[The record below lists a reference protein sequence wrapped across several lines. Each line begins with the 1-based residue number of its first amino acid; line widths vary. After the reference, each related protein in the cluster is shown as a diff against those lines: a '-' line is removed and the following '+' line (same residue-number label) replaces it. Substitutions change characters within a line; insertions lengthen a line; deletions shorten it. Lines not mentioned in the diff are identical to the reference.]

1 MHQSS
6 LGSLM
11 LIAGHKLHPL
21 WQTPLLP
28 LLFLISVVGMGY
40 AAVAVECCVSARV
53 FRRPQETPMLRA
65 LAGPI
70 AWVLLAFV
78 GLRTA
83 DIFARG
89 QLGAAFAMDGYS
101 LLYQLEMV
109 MFAVPAMA
117 LLAFRRETGPGFFG
131 LVGAVVVLAGALY
144 RFSTYLFAFNP
155 GPEWS
160 YFPALPEFAVT
171 IGLISAE
178 VMGYLILVKKFPI
191 LRAVPPRRPEAEE
204 RQAPPLQPV

>member
-1 MHQSS
+1 
-6 LGSLM
+6 
-11 LIAGHKLHPL
+11 
-21 WQTPLLP
+21 
-28 LLFLISVVGMGY
+28 MGY
-40 AAVAVECCVSARV
+40 AAVALECCVSARV

-70 AWVLLAFV
+70 AWVLLVYV

-83 DIFARG
+83 DVVARG
-89 QLGAAFAMDGYS
+89 QLGAAFAMDGHS

-109 MFAVPAMA
+109 MFAVPALA
-117 LLAFRRETGPGFFG
+117 LLAFRREGGPGFFSVVG
-131 LVGAVVVLAGALY
+131 LAVILAGALY

-155 GPEWS
+155 GPQWS

-171 IGLISAE
+171 IGLLSAE

-191 LRAVPPRRPEAEE
+191 LRAVPPRREAREPES
-204 RQAPPLQPV
+204 RPPLKVA